1 MGGIIRG
8 GTTPSAVLVLGA
20 AGEIGRGVVRAAV
33 DAGHPVVA
41 VDADRRALAALRAG
55 CPDAR
60 LATVSAAIAS
70 DGDAA
75 RLAARLRA
83 MGIRLQGVVASL
95 VGTHRCGCL
104 IDQPAEVLRETLD
117 RDLMPHL
124 FAARHLFPLLPHDGR
139 HGYVLV
145 GGPGGEHPWAGYGH
159 CSIVAAALRMMAR
172 VLRDEAGRHGLRV
185 QLLPLDA
192 PLRSDGAERPDG
204 ASPRAIAMGTRA
216 LAMLGLPRT
225 AGGGTPVSITP
236 GVIEDVPGQ
245 AASLPQGEAIVAGRE
260 AVLPA
265 RDLRDARALLRSLVP
280 TPHVPWN
287 PQP

>member
-1 MGGIIRG
+1 MSGML
-8 GTTPSAVLVLGA
+8 PPEVLVLGA
-20 AGEIGRGVVRAAV
+20 SGQVGAGVVAALLE
-33 DAGHPVVA
+33 AGSPVLA
-41 VDADRRALAALRAG
+41 AGRDRQRLHALAERHAEEPALETLAMPVAG
-55 CPDAR
+55 DR
-60 LATVSAAIAS
+60 
-70 DGDAA
+70 DAA
-75 RLAARLRA
+75 RLAARIARRPRPLRA
-83 MGIRLQGVVASL
+83 VVDAIGVPHAAARLLDSPVA
-95 VGTHRCGCL
+95 VMR
-104 IDQPAEVLRETLD
+104 RTLE
-117 RDLMPHL
+117 RMLLPRL
-124 FAARHLFPLLPHDGR
+124 ALARHLLPYLAGRAAPGRYLLI
-139 HGYVLV
+139 
-145 GGPGGEHPWAGYGH
+145 GGPYARQGWAGYGH
-159 CSIVAAALRMMAR
+159 ASVGEAALRMMAR